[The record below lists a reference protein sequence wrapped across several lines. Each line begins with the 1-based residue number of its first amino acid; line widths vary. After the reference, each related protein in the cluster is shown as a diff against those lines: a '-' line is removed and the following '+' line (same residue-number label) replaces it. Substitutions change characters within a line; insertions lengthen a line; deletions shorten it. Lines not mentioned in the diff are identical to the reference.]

1 MCIRDSLHIA
11 AIATKNIQTKRH
23 LLWTLIRFV
32 RIAKMM
38 KIRVITTVRSME
50 QACARSVSI
59 MFEFILLVIVVTVG
73 GLGAVIENICYK
85 IEQSKQ

>member
-1 MCIRDSLHIA
+1 MVLHIA

-23 LLWTLIRFV
+23 YLWTLIRFV
-32 RIAKMM
+32 RIANKK
-38 KIRVITTVRSME
+38 KIRLITTVKSMA
-50 QACARSVSI
+50 QAYVRSVTI
-59 MFEFILLVIVVTVG
+59 MFELTLLIIVFVLG